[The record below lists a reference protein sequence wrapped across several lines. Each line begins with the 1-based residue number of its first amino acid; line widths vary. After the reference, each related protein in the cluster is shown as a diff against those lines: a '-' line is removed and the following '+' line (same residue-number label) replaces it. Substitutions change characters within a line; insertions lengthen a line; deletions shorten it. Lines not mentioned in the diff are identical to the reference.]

1 MIENHQ
7 LVARCPLSRDL
18 LAKAT
23 DNDLAH
29 ELLFGNC
36 EALAALIDRY
46 QRLIFTIA
54 VRIVHDKGEAE
65 DLVQIVFLEI
75 FRKVKL
81 FDQSKGTF
89 KVWLLRYAYT
99 RSMNRR
105 DHLERRRF
113 YSTVEL
119 DEMGPVA
126 VPRTGLFDGAL
137 SEHEATRFVCQALDV
152 LNPKQRRAV
161 DLIAL
166 EGMTLGE
173 AAHAMGYSL
182 AATRNYY
189 YRGIMALRD
198 FRCGQVRSPAAEGV
212 LTLAVGNGKRE
223 VVQLKARP
231 A

>member
-1 MIENHQ
+1 MSDAINPNDARLLEWSELQQSSDNELAQELVVGNH
-7 LVARCPLSRDL
+7 
-18 LAKAT
+18 
-23 DNDLAH
+23 
-29 ELLFGNC
+29 
-36 EALAALIDRY
+36 EALAIVVDRY
-46 QRLIFTIA
+46 QRLVFSIA
-54 VRIVHDKGEAE
+54 FRIVHDKGEAE

-105 DHLERRRF
+105 DQLERRRF

-119 DEMGPVA
+119 DEAGPLA
-126 VPRTGLFDGAL
+126 VPRADLFDGSL
-137 SEHEATRFVCQALDV
+137 TEHEATRFVGQALDT
-152 LNPKQRRAV
+152 LNSKQRKAI

-166 EGMTLGE
+166 EGMTVEE
-173 AAHAMGYSL
+173 AAHEMCFSV

-189 YRGIMALRD
+189 YRGMMALRA
-198 FRCGQVRSPAAEGV
+198 FNANQIRSPLGQGIHVPAIA
-212 LTLAVGNGKRE
+212 NGKRE
-223 VVQLKARP
+223 VAHLKARP